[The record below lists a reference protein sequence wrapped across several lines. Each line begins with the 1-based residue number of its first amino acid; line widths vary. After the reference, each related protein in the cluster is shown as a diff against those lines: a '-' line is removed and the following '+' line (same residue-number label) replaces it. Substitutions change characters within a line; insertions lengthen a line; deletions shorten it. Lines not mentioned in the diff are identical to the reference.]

1 MNQLESIAIDEIA
14 VGKGRQYLT
23 VVLDLQSGAVVFVGE
38 GHDLFSAMATDDQ
51 ATVTIRVDSPGNIVI
66 DARLMVCG
74 SGGRGRYR
82 AEIPP
87 GEPVTITGEQR
98 GSLRINGAALGR

>member
-38 GHDLFSAMATDDQ
+38 GHDLFSAMATDGQ
-51 ATVTIRVDSPGNIVI
+51 ATVTIRVDSPGNIVL

-74 SGGRGRYR
+74 SGGRYR